1 MSNVDVATP
10 QEEFRIGVLA
20 SGGGT
25 TFEALQQSILD
36 GQLVGVSIE
45 FVICNN
51 GPANP
56 DAGVWARAGRLG
68 IPAYH
73 VSNKTQ
79 RECTIP
85 PEIDGTISYE
95 ASERIVQLADNYGAH
110 MLVTLGYMK
119 RLIGVALE
127 IDIANTHPGPLGP
140 DRLTAGFH
148 GDGVQEEV
156 MRKKL
161 PYSGPTFHWL
171 SKELGPD
178 DVPAYDMGPEI
189 GHEPVAVTDE
199 MRAEWDKF
207 GTVKELKAE
216 VMRVEKLW
224 VPTWVGM
231 ARDQVLASA

>member
-51 GPANP
+51 GPTNP
-56 DAGVWARAGRLG
+56 DAGVWARAERLG
-68 IPAYH
+68 IPIYH
-73 VSNKTQ
+73 VSNRTQ
-79 RECTIP
+79 RECTV
-85 PEIDGTISYE
+85 PETPGTISYE
-95 ASERIVQLADNYGAH
+95 ASEKIVQYADDYGAH

-119 RLIGVALE
+119 RLIGDVLE

-140 DRLTAGFH
+140 NRLTAGFH

-161 PYSGPTFHWL
+161 AFSGPTFHWL
-171 SKELGPD
+171 SRELDADGL
-178 DVPAYDMGPEI
+178 PAYDMGEEI
-189 GHEPVAVTDE
+189 GHKRVNVTYEMWAEWRNARAVTL
-199 MRAEWDKF
+199 
-207 GTVKELKAE
+207 LKKE

>member
-51 GPANP
+51 GPTNP
-56 DAGVWARAGRLG
+56 DAGVWGRAERLG
-68 IPAYH
+68 VPTYH
-73 VSNKTQ
+73 VSNTTQ
-79 RECTIP
+79 KQCTL
-85 PEIDGTISYE
+85 PETGGTISYE
-95 ASERIVQLADNYGAH
+95 ASEKIVSIADSNHAVH

-119 RLIGVALE
+119 RLIGDVLE

-171 SKELGPD
+171 SKELDADGL
-178 DVPAYDMGPEI
+178 PAYDMGPEI

-199 MRAEWDKF
+199 MRAEWEEF

-224 VPTWVGM
+224 VPAWVGV
-231 ARDQVLASA
+231 ARDQVLATA